1 MRRRNHD
8 SGGSGVKAG
17 GSGNGLARL
26 VAGFCA
32 DRSAATAIEYALVA
46 GIMAVALAG
55 FSGLFDALREGFLE
69 PTQKAVQGV
78 ADG

>member
-1 MRRRNHD
+1 
-8 SGGSGVKAG
+8 VKAG
-17 GSGNGLARL
+17 GWVQRL
-26 VAGFCA
+26 SCSVGRFLA

-78 ADG
+78 ADN